1 MCWLCRPQSGGQ
13 PGARSGTT
21 DDGVF
26 AATTLRA
33 DQPLPT
39 APRFQF
45 TSSGH
50 AGVDGVLSGY
60 AWSMDDPVSFAFPDS
75 GADYEAWY
83 GTSEP
88 TRGFVA
94 VAAPMRDAVRQILL
108 GEASGG
114 SGSPGPHVTGF
125 TNLAMLESADDWA
138 ADMRIARS
146 SVPSTAWAYYPNGR
160 EGGDVWFGTRAS
172 FEAPK
177 LGSYAFLVA
186 VHEVGHALGLKHP
199 HESWNGFGPMPLEW
213 DMLEF
218 SVMSYR
224 SHAGLATGGGYVNG
238 TFDYPQGWMMLD
250 IAALQHLYG
259 ADYTMQAGNTVYAWD
274 PATGQTLI
282 DGVGQGAPG
291 EGAGGAGNRVFLTI
305 WDGAGVDTY
314 DLSAYAGG
322 VAVDLAPGAWSVTAA
337 SQLALL
343 DSRAGLE
350 VKARGNVY
358 NALLHREDRSSLI
371 ENALGGAGGD
381 TLLGNEAMNHLSG
394 GAGRDLLEGRTGD
407 DVLDGGGG
415 ADTMRGGTGHDRY
428 LVDDA
433 GDLVFEASG
442 EGMDTVVSGLAGNTL
457 PDAVEVL
464 VLASGGVTGI
474 GNGLANMLTGNA
486 FANRLEGRGGADV
499 LEGRGGN
506 DTLLGGAG
514 ADTFL
519 LRRGDGFDRIEDFV
533 GGVDKL
539 ALTGFGRGATQIL
552 AVARE
557 VADGLRIDL
566 GDGDGVLLAGLARH
580 QLLAGDLIA

>member
-1 MCWLCRPQSGGQ
+1 MCWLCRPQGG
-13 PGARSGTT
+13 AT

-26 AATTLRA
+26 AATLRA

-45 TSSGH
+45 TTSGH

-60 AWSMDDPVSFAFPDS
+60 AWQMNEPVSFAFPDS

-88 TRGFVA
+88 SRGFA
-94 VAAPMRDAVRQILL
+94 QISASMRDAVRQVLV
-108 GEASGG
+108 GEAGGGSGG
-114 SGSPGPHVTGF
+114 SPGIPGPHVTGF
-125 TNLAMLESADDWA
+125 TSLSMFEAANDWA

-160 EGGDVWFGTRAS
+160 EGGDVWFGSRAA
-172 FEAPK
+172 FETPQ

-186 VHEVGHALGLKHP
+186 VHEIGHGLGLKHP

-218 SVMSYR
+218 TVMSYR
-224 SHAGLATGGGYVNG
+224 SHAALTTTGGYVNG

-259 ADYTMQAGNTVYAWD
+259 ADYTLQAGNTVYSWN
-274 PATGQTLI
+274 PTTGETLI

-291 EGAGGAGNRVFLTI
+291 QATGGAGNRVFLTV

-322 VAVDLAPGAWSVTAA
+322 VAVDLAPGAYSVTSAEQRA
-337 SQLALL
+337 VL
-343 DSRAGLE
+343 DSRPGLE

-358 NALLHREDRSSLI
+358 NALLHQDDPGSLI
-371 ENALGGAGGD
+371 ENARGGAGAD
-381 TLLGNEAMNHLSG
+381 TLQGNEAMNHLESASG
-394 GAGRDLLEGRTGD
+394 GDVLEGRAGD

-415 ADTMRGGTGHDRY
+415 ADTLRGGTGHDRY
-428 LVDDA
+428 LIDDA
-433 GDLVFEASG
+433 GDQVIEWAG
-442 EGMDTVVSGLAGNTL
+442 EGTDTIVSGLAGYTL
-457 PDAVEVL
+457 PDAVEAL
-464 VLASGGVTGI
+464 VLAPGGGTGI
-474 GNGLANMLTGNA
+474 GNSLANSLTGHA
-486 FANRLEGRGGADV
+486 GANRLEGRGGADV

-506 DTLLGGAG
+506 DTLSGGAG
-514 ADTFL
+514 VDIFL
-519 LRRGDGFDRIEDFV
+519 LRHGDGFDLIEDFAS
-533 GGVDKL
+533 GVDKL
-539 ALTGFGRGATQIL
+539 ALTGFGRSAVQVL
-552 AVARE
+552 AAAQE
-557 VADGLRIDL
+557 VPAGLRIELAHDT
-566 GDGDGVLLAGLARH
+566 GVLLAGLDRQH
-580 QLLAGDLIA
+580 LLAADLIL